1 MFCMYCCSGI
11 GQKINLAYM
20 IEGPLPDNVEP
31 VRIITDSVEI
41 GGKKYGGAIYFQRKD
56 YISLSE
62 LADEYFP
69 DENENFHPLFFQNR
83 FITSDMD
90 TYIKKDDY
98 KKMQIEIVDTKDLYS
113 MKDSGLNIRI
123 FRIFEDSANVS
134 RISAIYSDNTH
145 VSDNESSVTD
155 TVSSVPLP
163 DAVSMTDLQQMLLPE
178 TKEFPC
184 IYLLDGAFVA
194 DDPSTVKVSEAA
206 IKDILVVDSE
216 DFDSL
221 KQLGPQFKILMFIP
235 KYFDKDGNEIVRD
248 VEFYLN

>member
-69 DENENFHPLFFQNR
+69 DEKGFHPLLFFYPRIFAREDADN
-83 FITSDMD
+83 FI
-90 TYIKKDDY
+90 KRKDDDR
-98 KKMQIEIVDTKDLYS
+98 QIRVIKSEDLYS
-113 MKDSGLNIRI
+113 MKDFGMDIRFFRVCRNSSSAANIP
-123 FRIFEDSANVS
+123 
-134 RISAIYSDNTH
+134 AIYQGP
-145 VSDNESSVTD
+145 SVTD